1 MKTSVRL
8 RQYTVVT
15 APDHTQTSVS
25 GIEKRGLHTP
35 AFAAVVRTSEWSN
48 A

>member
-1 MKTSVRL
+1 MKTSVPL
-8 RQYTVVT
+8 RKCTVVT

-25 GIEKRGLHTP
+25 GLVERGLHTP
-35 AFAAVVRTSEWSN
+35 AFAALVRTSEWSN